1 MKYLERI
8 YNILFRIRRKCW
20 RNKRIKLYNC
30 LIWLPQKMSFVIRFM
45 EVYNV
50 QRRHPHSCSVSSGQ
64 TVPEHT
70 LGRTYTKVRVAIQS
84 TTPLEHLLGHHCTR
98 QWAYHR
104 GQNPRVPV
112 LRRSTSIPATAHNTL
127 SPWDTG
133 GMVESWLHSGLWKT
147 VPKPS

>member
-30 LIWLPQKMSFVIRFM
+30 LIWLPQKMSFFIRFM

-84 TTPLEHLLGHHCTR
+84 YTTGAPTWPSLYQAMSLPQRTESPSPCSQTFHFYPSHCT
-98 QWAYHR
+98 QY
-104 GQNPRVPV
+104 P
-112 LRRSTSIPATAHNTL
+112 
-127 SPWDTG
+127 
-133 GMVESWLHSGLWKT
+133 
-147 VPKPS
+147 